1 MKPIKHKQFFIPDN
15 ILELMFGMG
24 GAVVIIGAL
33 LKITHA
39 NLGPISGNAMLSIGL
54 ITEAVIFAVSGL
66 KGYMTIDPD
75 GFEGGDDIETLEIET
90 HELAKAVATS
100 ISKIN
105 LLNTDL
111 TAASASI
118 GQLHVPGDMNS
129 HMSEY
134 NANIHTG
141 AVKLG
146 EINKLYESLS
156 SNLLEVNSSTSE
168 MHVPEGL
175 NEELAKM
182 KNKVTQLNAKY
193 KGVLNAMNN

>member
-1 MKPIKHKQFFIPDN
+1 MKTIKHKRFFIPDN
-15 ILELMFGMG
+15 VLELMFGLG
-24 GAVVIIGAL
+24 AAVVIIGAL
-33 LKITHA
+33 LKITHS
-39 NLGPISGNAMLSIGL
+39 NFIFDGNVWLSAGL
-54 ITEAVIFAVSGL
+54 ITEAVIFGISGI

-75 GFEGGDDIETLEIET
+75 GFESGDDIETLEVET
-90 HELAKAVATS
+90 HELAKAVGTS

-105 LLNTDL
+105 KLNEDI
-111 TAASASI
+111 TAASNSI
-118 GQLHVPGDMNS
+118 GKLHVPTDMNA

-141 AVKLG
+141 AVKLD

-182 KNKVTQLNAKY
+182 KNKVAALNAKY
-193 KGVLNAMNN
+193 KGMISAMNN

>member
-1 MKPIKHKQFFIPDN
+1 MCIRDRDN
-15 ILELMFGMG
+15 VLELFFGL
-24 GAVVIIGAL
+24 GASVVIIGAL
-33 LKITHA
+33 LKITHGDFIFPGNVWLTA
-39 NLGPISGNAMLSIGL
+39 GLVTEAIIFGISG
-54 ITEAVIFAVSGL
+54 V

-75 GFEGGDDIETLEIET
+75 GFESGDDIETLEVET
-90 HELAKAVATS
+90 HELAKAVGTS
-100 ISKIN
+100 IAKITK
-105 LLNTDL
+105 LNEDL
-111 TAASASI
+111 TAASSSI
-118 GQLHVPGDMNS
+118 GKLHVPSDMNQ

-141 AVKLG
+141 AVKLD

-182 KNKVTQLNAKY
+182 KNKVAALNAKY
-193 KGVLNAMNN
+193 KGMISAMNN

>member
-1 MKPIKHKQFFIPDN
+1 MKTIKHKRFFIPDN
-15 ILELMFGMG
+15 VLELFFGL
-24 GAVVIIGAL
+24 GASVVIVGAL
-33 LKITHA
+33 LKITH
-39 NLGPISGNAMLSIGL
+39 GDFIFSGNVWLTAGL
-54 ITEAVIFAVSGL
+54 ITEAVIFGISGV

-75 GFEGGDDIETLEIET
+75 GFESGDDIETLEVET

-100 ISKIN
+100 IEKITK
-105 LLNTDL
+105 LNQDL
-111 TAASASI
+111 TAASKSI
-118 GQLHVPGDMNS
+118 GSLHVPSDMNA

-141 AVKLG
+141 SVKLE

-156 SNLLEVNSSTSE
+156 SHLNEVNASTSE

-182 KNKVTQLNAKY
+182 KNKVASLNAKY
-193 KGVLNAMNN
+193 KGMISAMNN

>member
-1 MKPIKHKQFFIPDN
+1 MKAIKHKRFFIPDN
-15 ILELMFGMG
+15 VLELFFGL
-24 GAVVIIGAL
+24 GASVVIIGAL
-33 LKITHA
+33 LKITHGDFIFPGNVWLTA
-39 NLGPISGNAMLSIGL
+39 GLVTEAIIFGISG
-54 ITEAVIFAVSGL
+54 V

-75 GFEGGDDIETLEIET
+75 GFESGDDIETLEVET
-90 HELAKAVATS
+90 HELAKAVGTS
-100 ISKIN
+100 IAKITK
-105 LLNTDL
+105 LNEDL
-111 TAASASI
+111 SAASNSI
-118 GQLHVPGDMNS
+118 GKLHVPSDMNA

-141 AVKLG
+141 AVKLD

-182 KNKVTQLNAKY
+182 KNKVAALNAKY
-193 KGVLNAMNN
+193 KGMISAMNN